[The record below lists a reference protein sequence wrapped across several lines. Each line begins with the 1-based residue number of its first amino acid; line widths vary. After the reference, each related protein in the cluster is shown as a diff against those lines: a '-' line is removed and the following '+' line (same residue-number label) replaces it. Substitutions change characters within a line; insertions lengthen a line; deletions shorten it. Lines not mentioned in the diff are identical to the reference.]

1 VVEQAVWLVEHDCI
15 ELEHLPEAVRAG
27 QLIGAIQERRRQVA
41 DQLFE
46 ALVAGHCSFWEH
58 VYPMFMER
66 DLTRHDLRE
75 LLRRGLAATSGNY
88 RAVLKLFG
96 MDANDYCRFHNF
108 LNGQGCKIEYREF
121 RNGRAP
127 RAVRPPQI
135 VPTLET
141 EQPAQAVPRPR
152 KRAG

>member
-1 VVEQAVWLVEHDCI
+1 M
-15 ELEHLPEAVRAG
+15 
-27 QLIGAIQERRRQVA
+27 A

-46 ALVAGHCSFWEH
+46 GLVAGHCSFWEH

-75 LLRRGLAATSGNY
+75 LLRRGLAATNGNY

-121 RNGRAP
+121 RNGRDHH
-127 RAVRPPQI
+127 AVRPPRITPSLEPGQ
-135 VPTLET
+135 PTQT
-141 EQPAQAVPRPR
+141 APRAR